1 MDSNKLTLLSVDLNA
16 QMSNIKVIH
25 QKIVARSTRLQ
36 SDDETILESI
46 AYQIHNLYCAT
57 EDLLKIVAGYFEN
70 NISDS
75 SQWHSLLLQRMSIEI
90 PNIRPAFL
98 TSKTYSIL
106 NSLRGFRHFFR
117 HAYGATIEYDQLKSN
132 LDKSLNLLA
141 NLESDLN
148 KFITGFSDQELVHEN
163 N

>member
-1 MDSNKLTLLSVDLNA
+1 MDSNRLTLLTVNLNA
-16 QMSNIKVIH
+16 QMTNIRAIH
-25 QKIVARSTRLQ
+25 QKIVNRSTRLQ
-36 SDDETILESI
+36 SDDEAILESI

-70 NISDS
+70 NISNS

-117 HAYGATIEYDQLKSN
+117 HAYGAAIEYDQLKSN
-132 LDKSLNLLA
+132 LDKSLVLLA

-148 KFITGFSDQELVHEN
+148 QFIAKLSPQELELEDN
-163 N
+163 

>member
-1 MDSNKLTLLSVDLNA
+1 MDKNRLILLTVDLNS
-16 QMSNIKVIH
+16 QMADIKAIH
-25 QKIVARSTRLQ
+25 QKIVDRSARLQ

-57 EDLLKIVAGYFEN
+57 EDLLKIVARYFEN

-75 SQWHSLLLQRMSIEI
+75 GQWHSLLLQRMTIEI

-117 HAYGATIEYDQLKSN
+117 HAYGATIEYNQLKSN
-132 LDKSLNLLA
+132 LDKSLELVKYLD
-141 NLESDLN
+141 SDLN
-148 KFITGFSDQELVHEN
+148 QFINQLSSREDDCEN

>member
-1 MDSNKLTLLSVDLNA
+1 MDSNKLILLTVDLTS
-16 QMSNIKVIH
+16 QMIIIKAIH
-25 QKIVARSTRLQ
+25 QKLINRSNRLEP
-36 SDDETILESI
+36 DDEAILESI

-57 EDLLKIVAGYFEN
+57 EDLLKMVAKYFEN

-75 SQWHSLLLQRMSIEI
+75 SQWHSLLLQRMSTEI

-98 TSKTYSIL
+98 SLNTYLIL

-117 HAYGATIEYDQLKSN
+117 HAYGAVIEYDQLKIN
-132 LDKSLNLLA
+132 LDKSLNLIA

-148 KFITGFSDQELVHEN
+148 EFIARLSGERIEHEN

>member
-1 MDSNKLTLLSVDLNA
+1 MDDNKLILLKVDLNA
-16 QMSNIKVIH
+16 QMSEIRAIY
-25 QKIVARSTRLQ
+25 QKIIDRSKKLQ
-36 SDDETILESI
+36 SEDQIILESI

-57 EDLLKIVAGYFEN
+57 EDLLKIVARYFEN

-75 SQWHSLLLQRMSIEI
+75 SQWHSLLLQRMAADI

-98 TSKTYSIL
+98 TSKTYLLL

-117 HAYGATIEYDQLKSN
+117 HAYGAAIEYDQLKSN

-148 KFITGFSDQELVHEN
+148 QFIAKFSNQEPDHGN

>member
-1 MDSNKLTLLSVDLNA
+1 MDSNKLTLLTVNLNA
-16 QMSNIKVIH
+16 QMTNIKAIH
-25 QKIVARSTRLQ
+25 QKIVNRSTRLQ
-36 SDDETILESI
+36 SDDEAILESI

-75 SQWHSLLLQRMSIEI
+75 SQWHSLLLQRMLIEI

-117 HAYGATIEYDQLKSN
+117 HAYGVAIEYDQLKSN
-132 LDKSLNLLA
+132 LDKSLILLA

-148 KFITGFSDQELVHEN
+148 QFIAKLSPQELEHEEN
-163 N
+163 

>member
-141 NLESDLN
+141 NLESDLSQ
-148 KFITGFSDQELVHEN
+148 FITKFCNQELDHEN

>member
-1 MDSNKLTLLSVDLNA
+1 MDSNKLTLLTVDLNA
-16 QMSNIKVIH
+16 QMTNIKAIH
-25 QKIVARSTRLQ
+25 QKIVDRSTRLQ
-36 SDDETILESI
+36 SDDETILEST
-46 AYQIHNLYCAT
+46 AYQIHNLYCAA

-75 SQWHSLLLQRMSIEI
+75 SQWHSLLLQRMSVEI

-117 HAYGATIEYDQLKSN
+117 HAYGATIEYVQLKSN
-132 LDKSLNLLA
+132 IDKSLDLLTH
-141 NLESDLN
+141 LESDLN
-148 KFITGFSDQELVHEN
+148 QFITKFSHQELDHGN

>member
-1 MDSNKLTLLSVDLNA
+1 MDSKKLIFLAVDLNA
-16 QMSNIKVIH
+16 QMAHIKAIH
-25 QKIVARSTRLQ
+25 QKIVARSARLQ
-36 SDDETILESI
+36 RDDETILESI

-75 SQWHSLLLQRMSIEI
+75 SQWHSLLLQRMATEI

-98 TSKTYSIL
+98 TAKTHSIL

-132 LDKSLNLLA
+132 LDKSLDLLTH
-141 NLESDLN
+141 LESDLEQ
-148 KFITGFSDQELVHEN
+148 FLSQFSKQEVDHADS
-163 N
+163 